1 MDRGD
6 DRMTG
11 WCGLGFLP
19 KLNETEVAYM
29 LDKDY
34 WNRGYATKAA
44 GISLGY
50 GFKEAGLEWI
60 IALALPENA
69 ASIRV
74 MEKIG
79 MTYKKMTHV
88 WRLDLVQYEIT
99 RDMYRPLG
107 PLESH

>member
-44 GISLGY
+44 RISLGY
-50 GFKEAGLEWI
+50 GFK
-60 IALALPENA
+60 
-69 ASIRV
+69 
-74 MEKIG
+74 
-79 MTYKKMTHV
+79 
-88 WRLDLVQYEIT
+88 
-99 RDMYRPLG
+99 
-107 PLESH
+107 